1 MASFVEIVRD
11 RVEELGT
18 PPTTLALQSG
28 LKRDAIRSVL
38 RGFSPSV
45 DRVPAICDALG
56 LEFYIGPARSATA
69 LGELETPDSRWR
81 GQDRRAQDNRSRT
94 RAAVSKPSTLSEP
107 DISLLSECLELLLA
121 WPARISFKSKE
132 QAIVVSLLYQLAAR
146 HSDPSER
153 RESCTAA
160 LEQMAKFRLES

>member
-11 RVEELGT
+11 RVEELGV

-56 LEFYIGPARSATA
+56 LEFYIGPERGSTA
-69 LGELETPDSRWR
+69 LGELETSHSRWR
-81 GQDRRAQDNRSRT
+81 SRDNRGRT
-94 RAAVSKPSTLSEP
+94 RSAVSKSPTLPEL
-107 DISLLSECLELLLA
+107 DISLLSECLELLLT
-121 WPARISFKSKE
+121 WPARRSFKPKE
-132 QAIVVSLLYQLAAR
+132 QAAVVSLLYQVAAY

-153 RESCTAA
+153 RESCAAA